1 VSLSQPQEIHP
12 ARRDIQRAVE
22 KGSVTLRRRVS
33 TPLRRLAVAAAA
45 AGLVAGATGCEAGNN
60 APTLEFHPQSEG
72 IDTVVHGIEIR
83 DAFVLGAQL
92 GSSLRPG
99 QSAGFFLALFN
110 NGRGDTLTSV
120 TAPGTA
126 ASAVLPPG
134 GIVLRNFQPVYL
146 TGPVP
151 KIVLTGLTR
160 SLADGDTI
168 KVTLNF
174 LNTGSVSLTVPVL
187 PRAYDYATFSPA
199 PAPSP
204 TPTASASGTA
214 SAASARHGRHAKGK
228 RARAAT
234 ASPSATP

>member
-1 VSLSQPQEIHP
+1 MTRS
-12 ARRDIQRAVE
+12 
-22 KGSVTLRRRVS
+22 RRVS

-99 QSAGFFLALFN
+99 QSAGLFLALFN

-126 ASAVLPPG
+126 TSAVLPTG
-134 GIVLRNFQPVYL
+134 GIVLRDFQPVYL

-160 SLADGDTI
+160 SLAGGDVVKI
-168 KVTLNF
+168 TLNF
-174 LNTGSVSLTVPVL
+174 LNTGSVALTVPVL

-204 TPTASASGTA
+204 TPTASASSSTSATA
-214 SAASARHGRHAKGK
+214 ARHGRRARGR
-228 RARAAT
+228 RARAAAAATAT